1 MHVQVVAYP
10 PYRAGLGAGVL
21 ELDVAEDS
29 RLRDVLTLLARRSQE
44 FEPLAAAR
52 NDEWLWG
59 QLLVHV
65 KGEMVRLDERL
76 HEGDRLELLPP
87 IAGGAITR
95 ADAAPPTRTSFMLK
109 GVMPPRRAGVR
120 PGSARAG

>member
-44 FEPLAAAR
+44 FEPLAGAR

-87 IAGGAITR
+87 IAGGTMTR
-95 ADAAPPTRTSFMLK
+95 AHLGINESRVGGINESRVGA
-109 GVMPPRRAGVR
+109 
-120 PGSARAG
+120 